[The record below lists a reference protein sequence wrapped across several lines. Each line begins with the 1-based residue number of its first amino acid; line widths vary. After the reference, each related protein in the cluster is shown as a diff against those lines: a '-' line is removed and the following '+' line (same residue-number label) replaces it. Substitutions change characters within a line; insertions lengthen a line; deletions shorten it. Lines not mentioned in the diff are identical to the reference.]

1 MNDTMEQNYINGQQ
15 LSDFVE
21 THNLMNQYSI
31 VHFNAIVTITTAN
44 NKITNRQME
53 VMISFDNFNS
63 LGQVTLMESDIDP
76 KLYPTIFEANWQKM
90 KHIENEY
97 LLITDVHKK
106 NPTIGSY
113 TVKIIPLNKTRD

>member
-1 MNDTMEQNYINGQQ
+1 MEQKYINGQQ

-21 THNLMNQYSI
+21 THKLMNQYSI

-53 VMISFDNFNS
+53 VMISFDNFNC

-76 KLYPTIFEANWQKM
+76 KLYQTIFEANWQKM
-90 KHIENEY
+90 EHIENEY

-106 NPTIGSY
+106 TQQLEA
-113 TVKIIPLNKTRD
+113 TALK